1 MNWKIKKFD
10 ELTTK
15 ELYEILRIRAEV
27 FVVEQDC
34 VYQDLD
40 SKDEDAYHLFGE
52 EKGDVVSYLR
62 ILQKGV
68 VYQETAIG
76 RVLTKKSY
84 RKKGLSREMVQRAI
98 DFITNDIVENEIRIS
113 AQAYLLKF
121 YESFGFETT
130 SDVYLED
137 GIEHIEMLY
146 KRQFVD

>member
-15 ELYEILRIRAEV
+15 ELYEILRICAEV

-84 RKKGLSREMVQRAI
+84 RKK
-98 DFITNDIVENEIRIS
+98 
-113 AQAYLLKF
+113 
-121 YESFGFETT
+121 
-130 SDVYLED
+130 
-137 GIEHIEMLY
+137 
-146 KRQFVD
+146 

>member
-15 ELYEILRIRAEV
+15 ELYEILRICAEV

-84 RKKGLSREMVQRAI
+84 RKKWLSREMVQRAI